1 MNDNYVDVWNR
12 LHHDFK
18 DNQNSVLKYDDWL
31 LQFDDII
38 KNVTTEI
45 IDLGCGVTGNNT
57 LYLKDKGLDVL

>member
-38 KNVTTEI
+38 KNVTTELLI
-45 IDLGCGVTGNNT
+45 
-57 LYLKDKGLDVL
+57 